1 MSGFCMHRK
10 LIIIIKKRL
19 PLFSTMKYL
28 GYYLHTRQGIKH
40 SMQLIVYLKSS
51 FGMTSSWQQRKVEN
65 FSMMLLHS
73 GHFIV
78 SGILPVVIGKSK
90 RQQGRAMPLMMQNYV
105 VGDHDVFYLADK
117 QPIDIMDIGD
127 VQIKMMNDS
136 IWNLQ
141 NVRNVL

>member
-1 MSGFCMHRK
+1 
-10 LIIIIKKRL
+10 
-19 PLFSTMKYL
+19 
-28 GYYLHTRQGIKH
+28 
-40 SMQLIVYLKSS
+40 
-51 FGMTSSWQQRKVEN
+51 
-65 FSMMLLHS
+65 MMVLHS

-78 SGILPVVIGKSK
+78 LGILLVVIGKSK
-90 RQQGRAMPLMMQNYV
+90 RQQGRAMPSMMQNYV

-117 QPIDIMDIGD
+117 QPIDIMGIGD